1 MHGFSR
7 HQPNVNGCARASG
20 SVWSRIKT
28 YSLPLIRLLHN
39 VSISHLILNF
49 ICSQFKSNIGWRDLG
64 TLIWVWL
71 YVLNTNLAVWWWRWL
86 YNNTL
91 DESNPHWFWNWT
103 GSLGYR
109 QYWRQRYGLRQRFEN
124 CGSFCWKK
132 RNNAKQSFTKLYTHY
147 KRLEESKKQ
156 EEDLAALLVP
166 G

>member
-1 MHGFSR
+1 MDSHGTNRMSMAVREPPAAFE
-7 HQPNVNGCARASG
+7 VASKRTVYR
-20 SVWSRIKT
+20 SS
-28 YSLPLIRLLHN
+28 RLLHN

-49 ICSQFKSNIGWRDLG
+49 ICSELKSNIGWRDLG